1 MLGGDVGGNVEA
13 VKDAYGAWMSEGRAR
28 VPGVA
33 LGPGELAEQLLGP
46 IGHLLL
52 DLSRTGFTVSSSE
65 PKRGWGVVS
74 DHDLLRAAEGGI
86 DGVSAGEVATGDLP
100 SASTSRSTAP
110 AS

>member
-1 MLGGDVGGNVEA
+1 VREFR
-13 VKDAYGAWMSEGRAR
+13 E
-28 VPGVA
+28 
-33 LGPGELAEQLLGP
+33 
-46 IGHLLL
+46 
-52 DLSRTGFTVSSSE
+52 
-65 PKRGWGVVS
+65 GVVS